1 MSGASHALDPGPPY
15 GDASI
20 EPTGISP
27 MKRIAALVAQPV
39 SLLIMGCALMF
50 DFPTWVGIIG
60 LVIGAAGL
68 FIPDWWA
75 ASRPRKR

>member
-1 MSGASHALDPGPPY
+1 MAFTAVLTAAGHAARLAVQPED
-15 GDASI
+15 
-20 EPTGISP
+20 SP
-27 MKRIAALVAQPV
+27 CMKRLVSLVTQPV

-60 LVIGAAGL
+60 LVIGALGL

-75 ASRPRKR
+75 ASRPKLR